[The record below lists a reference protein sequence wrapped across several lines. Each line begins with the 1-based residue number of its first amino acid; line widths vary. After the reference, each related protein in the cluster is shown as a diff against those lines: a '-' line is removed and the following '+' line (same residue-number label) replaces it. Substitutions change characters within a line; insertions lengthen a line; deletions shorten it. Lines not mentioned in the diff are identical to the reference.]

1 MTTHPAIRRTWR
13 FIGACRGLPGVNGTH
28 TSAGMVLLFCD
39 SVKQRNVL
47 KLNRFHSWCKSMS
60 ATKPVC
66 KKSVGWG
73 FTPRPLPTIP
83 PPSASIGRA

>member
-1 MTTHPAIRRTWR
+1 V
-13 FIGACRGLPGVNGTH
+13 GLGGVNETH
-28 TSAGMVLLFCD
+28 TSVQAVLLFCD

-47 KLNRFHSWCKSMS
+47 KLNRIHSWCKSMS

-73 FTPRPLPTIP
+73 FTLRPLPTIP
-83 PPSASIGRA
+83 PPSASSGRA